1 MMEFITEAFR
11 SLADLNEDLFDT
23 SAEGIQELD
32 NTLNVTDSDETVR
45 VIDPDAETYDDI
57 NDAYVGKVIVDCR
70 VCHSHIFKNKE
81 DIVIS
86 EKGEVNIEE
95 QCPYCGEQEGFV
107 VVGEITKYPADKNTT
122 ETQPVEDTTP
132 VEETP
137 VVEESFARNDR
148 KFVSRKVVS
157 EGRITISK
165 DELAKLDKAV
175 EDARKEVIKYPI
187 KEKQTSTGDVEPDF
201 SEVDDKDL
209 EAAKVAYDNYKK
221 AIKAAPDRM
230 KNELI
235 VHENLTEGVNNVNVE
250 TDDSIVNV
258 ATEENGKVTVTTEP
272 KTAEA
277 ALDSEVIAPLAD
289 ETVDEI
295 INANEEPVEE
305 NDEMTEV
312 DFDIEEVDEEAVN
325 ELGESYLKNVYE
337 NVESFTTTSVSS
349 KNDKMIIE
357 GLIKFK
363 SGTEKKTGFIFEAKA
378 ATKTGK
384 VKFIGENKHLCRG
397 NKAFTLTG
405 KVEGSKLIAESFT
418 YNYRAKNAEGKPT
431 KVYGTVRTARA

>member
-32 NTLNVTDSDETVR
+32 NTLNVNDSDETVR
-45 VIDPDAETYDDI
+45 VIDTDAETYDDV

-86 EKGEVNIEE
+86 EEGEVNIDE

-107 VVGEITKYPADKNTT
+107 VVGEITKYPAEKPSTEEPVDAEDSATVDPVPEVETNT
-122 ETQPVEDTTP
+122 
-132 VEETP
+132 
-137 VVEESFARNDR
+137 VEESYVTNNR
-148 KFVSRKVVS
+148 KFISRKVV
-157 EGRITISK
+157 E
-165 DELAKLDKAV
+165 
-175 EDARKEVIKYPI
+175 
-187 KEKQTSTGDVEPDF
+187 
-201 SEVDDKDL
+201 
-209 EAAKVAYDNYKK
+209 K
-221 AIKAAPDRM
+221 AISNDTEQSL
-230 KNELI
+230 N
-235 VHENLTEGVNNVNVE
+235 EGVNNVNVE

-258 ATEENGKVTVTTEP
+258 ATDDNGKVTVTTEP
-272 KTAEA
+272 KT
-277 ALDSEVIAPLAD
+277 DEVGAIDGEIIAPLSD
-289 ETVDEI
+289 ETTEEI
-295 INANEEPVEE
+295 LNANDEAAEEP
-305 NDEMTEV
+305 DEMTEV